1 MAWFGKTKTGKKI
14 VLLNPAEKGK
24 RFARQM
30 KNGCV
35 SETGEK
41 ITKDG
46 MAFRAGYLTARN
58 DNAKAYKGR
67 IKKGKAESMRR
78 AKIVGSDW

>member
-1 MAWFGKTKTGKKI
+1 MASIVKTKTGKKI

-41 ITKDG
+41 ISKNG
-46 MAFRAGYLTARN
+46 MAFRAGYLTARG
-58 DNAKAYKGR
+58 DSAKAHCANIG
-67 IKKGKAESMRR
+67 IKSKAKKRTFKKSN
-78 AKIVGSDW
+78 